1 VHAVVRK
8 YRVSDVDLL
17 VRKVEAEFAE
27 QVRQVEGFVGY
38 YVIDGGDGIA
48 ASVTVGETEAAIEES
63 NRRAAEWVRSSV
75 ADLMEGP
82 PEVTGGEVRVRVER

>member
-1 VHAVVRK
+1 MHAVVRR

-17 VRKVEAEFAE
+17 VRKVEAEFAQE
-27 QVRQVEGFVGY
+27 VRQVEGFVGY

-48 ASVTVGETEAAIEES
+48 ASVTVGETEAAVEES
-63 NRRAAEWVRSSV
+63 NRRAAEWVTRSV
-75 ADLMEGP
+75 ADLMLGP